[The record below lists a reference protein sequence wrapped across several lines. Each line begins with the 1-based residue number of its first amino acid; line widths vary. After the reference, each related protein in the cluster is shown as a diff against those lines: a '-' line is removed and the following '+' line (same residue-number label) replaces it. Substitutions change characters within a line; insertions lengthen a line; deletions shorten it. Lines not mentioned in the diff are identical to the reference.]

1 MMVLTGDA
9 QKASAFLCA
18 VPGKAARFPT
28 LMRHE
33 RKLLHVAQR
42 ASMHA
47 LPQPKLPP
55 KRFCRKADCKH
66 NRCKQK
72 GTDGKVKVI
81 NRLINA
87 VGKHEGQHRADPTN
101 DKHTSI

>member
-1 MMVLTGDA
+1 MMALTGDA

-33 RKLLHVAQR
+33 RKMLYVAQR

-47 LPQPKLPP
+47 LPRPKLPP
-55 KRFCRKADCKH
+55 KRF
-66 NRCKQK
+66 
-72 GTDGKVKVI
+72 
-81 NRLINA
+81 
-87 VGKHEGQHRADPTN
+87 
-101 DKHTSI
+101 